1 MLDIGN
7 SGSQVS
13 HDGPIIDTAVCVII
27 ECWAAAT
34 FRLRRQVRPVSTER
48 FTGVINV
55 RVLTSVT
62 FVYDTPEDRILT
74 AVNAGQPEAWSC
86 WLTRRLALAL
96 LERATEYLSSTS
108 ALAQRA
114 PADFRGEFVA
124 FERDAAIAKTA
135 GAMSN
140 APADVLKSSAT
151 GAELAER
158 LIISNQG
165 DRFRLELH
173 GQSGGGA
180 VGALTRAE
188 FQRIL
193 QMLQAEV
200 AKAGWLATPAKSQP
214 APANDT
220 TAPKPVRH

>member
-1 MLDIGN
+1 VTD
-7 SGSQVS
+7 
-13 HDGPIIDTAVCVII
+13 
-27 ECWAAAT
+27 
-34 FRLRRQVRPVSTER
+34 
-48 FTGVINV
+48 V

-62 FVYDTPEDRILT
+62 FVYDTREDRILA
-74 AVNAGQPEAWSC
+74 AVNAGRPEAWSC

-96 LERATEYLSSTS
+96 LERAAEYLLSTS
-108 ALAQRA
+108 PLAQRA

-140 APADVLKSSAT
+140 TSADVLKSGASI
-151 GAELAER
+151 AELVER
-158 LIISNQG
+158 LTISNQG

-180 VGALTRAE
+180 AGAPTRAE

-214 APANDT
+214 APATDA
-220 TAPKPVRH
+220 TAPKPIRH

>member
-1 MLDIGN
+1 
-7 SGSQVS
+7 
-13 HDGPIIDTAVCVII
+13 VIH
-27 ECWAAAT
+27 
-34 FRLRRQVRPVSTER
+34 LRAL
-48 FTGVINV
+48 I
-55 RVLTSVT
+55 SVT
-62 FVYDTPEDRILT
+62 FVYDTREDRILT
-74 AVNAGQPEAWSC
+74 AVNASHPEAWSC
-86 WLTRRLALAL
+86 WMTRRLALAL
-96 LERATEYLSSTS
+96 LERSAEYLSSTS

-140 APADVLKSSAT
+140 TPADVLKSSAT

-158 LIISNQG
+158 LTILNQG

-180 VGALTRAE
+180 VGTPTRAE

-200 AKAGWLATPAKSQP
+200 VKAGWLGTAAKSQP
-214 APANDT
+214 APATDAI
-220 TAPKPVRH
+220 APKLIRH

>member
-1 MLDIGN
+1 
-7 SGSQVS
+7 
-13 HDGPIIDTAVCVII
+13 
-27 ECWAAAT
+27 
-34 FRLRRQVRPVSTER
+34 
-48 FTGVINV
+48 V

-62 FVYDTPEDRILT
+62 FVYDTREDRIL
-74 AVNAGQPEAWSC
+74 AAINAGRPEAWSC

-96 LERATEYLSSTS
+96 LERAAEYLSSTS

-135 GAMSN
+135 DAMSN
-140 APADVLKSSAT
+140 TPTDVLKSSAS
-151 GAELAER
+151 GAELAEQ
-158 LIISNQG
+158 LTISNYG
-165 DRFRLELH
+165 TRLRLELH

-180 VGALTRAE
+180 VGAPTRAE
-188 FQRIL
+188 IQRIL

-214 APANDT
+214 ASATDS
-220 TAPKPVRH
+220 TAPKPIRH

>member
-1 MLDIGN
+1 M
-7 SGSQVS
+7 
-13 HDGPIIDTAVCVII
+13 
-27 ECWAAAT
+27 
-34 FRLRRQVRPVSTER
+34 
-48 FTGVINV
+48 

-62 FVYDTPEDRILT
+62 FVYDTREDRILA
-74 AVNAGQPEAWSC
+74 AVNAGRPEAWSC

-96 LERATEYLSSTS
+96 LERAAEYLLSTS
-108 ALAQRA
+108 PLAQRA

-140 APADVLKSSAT
+140 TSADVLKSGASI
-151 GAELAER
+151 AELVER
-158 LIISNQG
+158 LTISNQG

-180 VGALTRAE
+180 AGAPTRAE

-214 APANDT
+214 APATDA
-220 TAPKPVRH
+220 TAPKPIRH

>member
-1 MLDIGN
+1 MRSAGN
-7 SGSQVS
+7 YERHRTRGNE
-13 HDGPIIDTAVCVII
+13 T
-27 ECWAAAT
+27 AT
-34 FRLRRQVRPVSTER
+34 FTK
-48 FTGVINV
+48 VIHL

-62 FVYDTPEDRILT
+62 FVYDTREDRILT
-74 AVNAGQPEAWSC
+74 AVNANHPEAWSC
-86 WLTRRLALAL
+86 WVTRRLALAV
-96 LERATEYLSSTS
+96 LERTGEYLTSTS

-114 PADFRGEFVA
+114 PADFRGDFLA

-140 APADVLKSSAT
+140 TPADVLKSSAT

-158 LIISNQG
+158 LTISNQG

-180 VGALTRAE
+180 VGAPTRAE

-200 AKAGWLATPAKSQP
+200 VKAGWFDTVAKSQA
-214 APANDT
+214 APATDAI
-220 TAPKPVRH
+220 APKSIRH

>member
-1 MLDIGN
+1 ML
-7 SGSQVS
+7 
-13 HDGPIIDTAVCVII
+13 
-27 ECWAAAT
+27 
-34 FRLRRQVRPVSTER
+34 
-48 FTGVINV
+48 
-55 RVLTSVT
+55 VLTSVT
-62 FVYDTPEDRILT
+62 FVYDTREDRIL
-74 AVNAGQPEAWSC
+74 AAINAGRPEAWSC

-96 LERATEYLSSTS
+96 LERAAEYVSSTS

-114 PADFRGEFVA
+114 PAEMRGEFVA

-140 APADVLKSSAT
+140 TPADVLKLSTT

-158 LIISNQG
+158 LTISNQG

-180 VGALTRAE
+180 AGAPTRPE
-188 FQRIL
+188 FHRML

-214 APANDT
+214 TLATDA
-220 TAPKPVRH
+220 TAPKPIRH

>member
-1 MLDIGN
+1 M
-7 SGSQVS
+7 
-13 HDGPIIDTAVCVII
+13 
-27 ECWAAAT
+27 
-34 FRLRRQVRPVSTER
+34 
-48 FTGVINV
+48 

-62 FVYDTPEDRILT
+62 FVYDTREDRIL
-74 AVNAGQPEAWSC
+74 AAINAGRPEAWSC

-96 LERATEYLSSTS
+96 LERAAEYVSSTS

-114 PADFRGEFVA
+114 PADMRGEFVA
-124 FERDAAIAKTA
+124 FERDAAIATTA

-140 APADVLKSSAT
+140 TPADVLKSSTT

-158 LIISNQG
+158 LTISNQG

-180 VGALTRAE
+180 GGAPTRAE
-188 FQRIL
+188 FQRML

-200 AKAGWLATPAKSQP
+200 AKAGWLAMPAKSQP
-214 APANDT
+214 TPATDA
-220 TAPKPVRH
+220 TAPKPIRH

>member
-1 MLDIGN
+1 L
-7 SGSQVS
+7 
-13 HDGPIIDTAVCVII
+13 T
-27 ECWAAAT
+27 ET
-34 FRLRRQVRPVSTER
+34 FTR
-48 FTGVINV
+48 VINV

-62 FVYDTPEDRILT
+62 FVYDTREDRILT
-74 AVNAGQPEAWSC
+74 AVNAGHPEAWSC
-86 WLTRRLALAL
+86 WLTRRLTLAL
-96 LERATEYLSSTS
+96 LERAAEYLSSTS

-135 GAMSN
+135 DAMSN
-140 APADVLKSSAT
+140 TPTDVLKSSAT

-158 LIISNQG
+158 LTISNQG

-173 GQSGGGA
+173 GQSGEGA
-180 VGALTRAE
+180 AGAPTRAE

-214 APANDT
+214 APATDA
-220 TAPKPVRH
+220 TAPKPIRHWPSSMYRWLKFLPLGYPI

>member
-1 MLDIGN
+1 M
-7 SGSQVS
+7 
-13 HDGPIIDTAVCVII
+13 TASFTKVIH
-27 ECWAAAT
+27 
-34 FRLRRQVRPVSTER
+34 
-48 FTGVINV
+48 V

-62 FVYDTPEDRILT
+62 FVYDTREDRILT
-74 AVNAGQPEAWSC
+74 AVNASHSEAWSC

-96 LERATEYLSSTS
+96 LERTAEYLSSTS

-114 PADFRGEFVA
+114 PADFRGECVA

-140 APADVLKSSAT
+140 TPADVLKSSAT
-151 GAELAER
+151 GAELAGR
-158 LIISNQG
+158 LTISNQG
-165 DRFRLELH
+165 DRIRLELH

-180 VGALTRAE
+180 VGAPTRPE

-200 AKAGWLATPAKSQP
+200 VKAGWLATPVKFQP
-214 APANDT
+214 SPATDAI
-220 TAPKPVRH
+220 APKPFRH